1 MAKQK
6 VCARPVASSRPR
18 LDSNSTEEGY
28 MKRLAIAAATAVLIF
43 TAAPSTAQ
51 EAPPTNARPSLLER
65 AVNAVHVSSFDVYG
79 PGQSHA
85 IVESTVQGG
94 RALRVDV
101 ATAGPARTS
110 PPICAPSPTSPRP
123 CPARAGPTSSR
134 SVARSMPPTTPL
146 TPSMPRPR
154 RRASVPMPIRAIS
167 PPAPCARRTRR
178 SRPNGPCGSSPMPGA
193 RPRSPSL
200 KRKPTPSRH

>member
-1 MAKQK
+1 
-6 VCARPVASSRPR
+6 
-18 LDSNSTEEGY
+18 

-85 IVESTVQGG
+85 IVESNVQGG

-101 ATAGPARTS
+101 ATAGTNIWDVGAGSATTRPVRNGDVLLLAVWLRAERLPAGAQTARVNVRLQDAA
-110 PPICAPSPTSPRP
+110 APYAEIGSAEVMVGSEWKMYF
-123 CPARAGPTSSR
+123 AQA
-134 SVARSMPPTTPL
+134 VA
-146 TPSMPRPR
+146 
-154 RRASVPMPIRAIS
+154 
-167 PPAPCARRTRR
+167 TRDYA
-178 SRPNGPCGSSPMPGA
+178 PGA
-193 RPRSPSL
+193 AAATIQLASASQTIDLGPVFILDFGPDYDRSSL
-200 KRKPTPSRH
+200 PTN